1 VRPDLISALL
11 KPGIEPDRIEERIW
25 SVLPPADRAA
35 SYDPMARAYDLLI
48 GNTVYNKLVWGNWS
62 ALYRDVAIDA
72 VKEIGAGP
80 VLDCGCGSLIFTAPA
95 YHDARLDHMILFDRS
110 LGMMRRGAD
119 RLPGG
124 LFLQGDALNLPFS
137 DASFGVCLSWGL
149 AHIFGSAS
157 PLFSELQ
164 RVTVPGGRV
173 SASMLVLAGRNPGDW
188 VLPKL
193 HHSGEIARPE
203 RPENYQQAFNA
214 FFERVTAEVRGNMLF
229 LNGFKRSEGGA
240 APQGLGLSRRAQS
253 ADT

>member
-48 GNTVYNKLVWGNWS
+48 GNTIYNKLVWGNWS
-62 ALYRDVAIDA
+62 GLYRDVAIDA

-110 LGMMRRGAD
+110 LGMMRRGAG
-119 RLPGG
+119 RLPAAI
-124 LFLQGDALNLPFS
+124 FLQGDALNLPFA
-137 DASFGVCLSWGL
+137 DAAFGTSLSWGL
-149 AHIFGSAS
+149 AHIFGSHS
-157 PLFSELQ
+157 PLFAELH
-164 RVTVPGGRV
+164 RVTKPGGRV
-173 SASMLVLAGRNPGDW
+173 FASMLVLADRHPGDW

-193 HHSGEIARPE
+193 HAGGEIAAPE
-203 RPENYQQAFNA
+203 RAEPYQ
-214 FFERVTAEVRGNMLF
+214 AEFARLFAVESAIIRGNMLF
-229 LNGFKRSEGGA
+229 LTG
-240 APQGLGLSRRAQS
+240 RR
-253 ADT
+253 